1 MRSLLF
7 LLPLALVLSLAS
19 CSTTAKATAATAEMA
34 EQKEMA
40 EKAPSYVGTWSVTVE
55 DTPLGTTTG
64 KIILEE
70 GDSGLK
76 GTYVTSEGKSM
87 QLQNIKATAEGIS
100 TSFYF
105 PDYGVD
111 VDISL
116 KGKPTDAVLVGQSMG
131 EYTTTAKRM

>member
-7 LLPLALVLSLAS
+7 LLPLALALSLAS

-40 EKAPSYVGTWSVTVE
+40 EKAPSYAGTWSVTVE

-76 GTYVTSEGKSM
+76 GTYVTSEGESM

-105 PDYGVD
+105 PDYDVD

-116 KGKPTDAVLVGQSMG
+116 KGKTTDAVLVGQSMG
-131 EYTTTAKRM
+131 KYTTTAKRM